1 MQTRIIALQQLN
13 ADGSVMVTFELTNIG
28 PDDVYVLKRDT
39 PLEGLKSDCLDVRV
53 NCEKV
58 LYDGYLLK
66 RSEPNMEDFVL
77 VKAGQT
83 VSETFDISLAYDVST
98 PGTYDIRFDETKLV
112 VISAETRKLSMREA
126 KAAATT
132 TDVENLPG
140 VLSHD
145 SNTVRQTIGAAMRTE
160 AKKKRTGTE
169 SSATGLKKPV
179 IKGANATQ
187 KTEIEAAHK
196 TGYDYTF
203 AAIGN
208 VEDNDT
214 YKLWFGE
221 HTSARATIVKDN
233 YAKIR
238 LRMETVEF
246 TYDLTGSECTDDT
259 YAYTTIGGS
268 TIWLCAQFWAADAT
282 GFDSKAGTVVHEH
295 SHASARTED
304 LVYRQDPCKELA
316 RTNPVKAIRNADTH
330 EYFAE
335 DVNTVPLSLLTIET
349 ILLENFEYLTVTP
362 NETDDHYALEEMVF
376 KAKVNGCM
384 ENPRPW
390 YNWRPGESIKRL
402 LAQVNNIAPGR
413 SKVHDGT
420 IGDDDHQGRD
430 SDHNPWIKDEQ
441 LGIGVVT
448 AIDITNDPAHKC
460 DCNALASAFQK
471 NKDPR
476 IKYVIWNRRIM
487 STYAI
492 GGSEPW
498 TWRPYSGDNP
508 HSLHMH
514 VSVNC
519 DRPSYDSTVDWG
531 LS

>member
-1 MQTRIIALQQLN
+1 M
-13 ADGSVMVTFELTNIG
+13 E
-28 PDDVYVLKRDT
+28 
-39 PLEGLKSDCLDVRV
+39 VRV
-53 NCEKV
+53 NGQKF
-58 LYDGYLLK
+58 LYDGYFLK

-98 PGTYDIRFDETKLV
+98 PGTYDIRFDEGRLV

-145 SNTVRQTIGAAMRTE
+145 SNAVRQTIGASMRTE
-160 AKKKRTGTE
+160 AKKKRAGPE
-169 SSATGLKKPV
+169 AFAAGLKNPV

-187 KTEIEAAHK
+187 KTEIEAAHRA
-196 TGYDYTF
+196 GYDYTI
-203 AAIGN
+203 AAIGK
-208 VEDNDT
+208 VDDNAT

-221 HTSARATIVKDN
+221 HTIARATIVKDN
-233 YAKIR
+233 YAKIKQ
-238 LRMETVEF
+238 RMETVEF

-259 YAYTTIGGS
+259 YAYTTVGGS
-268 TIWLCAQFWAADAT
+268 TIWLCAQFWAASAT

-316 RTNPVKAIRNADTH
+316 RTNPAKAIRNADTH

-335 DVNTVPLSLLTIET
+335 DVNTVPLSPFIVET
-349 ILLENFEYLTVTP
+349 ILSENFDYLTVTP
-362 NETDDHYALEEMVF
+362 NETDDEYELEEMAF
-376 KAKVNGCM
+376 KAKVSGCM

-390 YNWRPGESIKRL
+390 HNWRPAESIKRL
-402 LAQVNNIAPGR
+402 LVQVNKMAPGR
-413 SKVHDGT
+413 NKQHDGT
-420 IGDDDHQGRD
+420 IGDADHQGRN
-430 SDHNPWIKDEQ
+430 SDHNPWVKDEQ

-448 AIDITNDPAHKC
+448 AIDITNDPAHNC
-460 DCNALASAFQK
+460 DCNALSSAFER

-487 STYAI
+487 NSSAI
-492 GGSEPW
+492 GGNEPW
-498 TWRPYSGDNP
+498 TWRPYTGENP
-508 HSLHMH
+508 HNLHMH
-514 VSVNC
+514 VSVKC
-519 DRPSYDSTVDWG
+519 DSPSYDSTVDWG